1 MTGRIVCLGDVMV
14 DVLAVLE
21 GPLATGS
28 DTPAPISFGHGG
40 SAANTAAWLASIGAA
55 ASFVGRIGDD
65 AFGREAVNTLT
76 AKGVSVSVAVDPDTP
91 TGTCIVL
98 IGPDGE
104 RTMIPSAGANDT
116 LAPEDLDT
124 DFVTGADHLHLSAY
138 SLLRAGS
145 RDAALAAL
153 AYAEANRASVSI
165 DAASADPL
173 REVGTERFLSW
184 LPADCLFIANADEAE
199 VLTCVAEPQ
208 SSASKLATRFAQV
221 VVKCGRDG
229 AVFATADEIEHVRT
243 EPVEIRDSTG
253 AGDAFAA
260 GLLAAWRSGSSLSD
274 AVARGN
280 VLGARA
286 VGQVGA
292 RPIGPRPGGG

>member
-1 MTGRIVCLGDVMV
+1 MTGRIVCLGDVMI
-14 DVLAVLE
+14 DVLAVLS
-21 GPLATGS
+21 GPLAVGS
-28 DTPAPISFGHGG
+28 DTPAPISYGHGG
-40 SAANTAAWLASIGAA
+40 SAANTSAWLASVGAA
-55 ASFVGRIGDD
+55 ASFVGKIGDD

-76 AKGVSVSVAVDPDTP
+76 AQGVSVSVAIDPATP

-98 IGPDGE
+98 ISPDGE

-116 LAPEDLDT
+116 LALEDLDT
-124 DFVTGADHLHLSAY
+124 DFVTGTDHLHLSAY

-145 RDAALAAL
+145 RGAALAAL
-153 AYAEANRASVSI
+153 AYAAANRVSVSV

-173 REVGTERFLSW
+173 RAAGTERFLSW

-199 VLTCVAEPQ
+199 VLTGVAEPR
-208 SSASKLATRFAQV
+208 SAASTLATRFVQV
-221 VVKCGRDG
+221 VVKCGRHG
-229 AVFATADEIEHVRT
+229 AVLATTDRIEHIKT
-243 EPVEIRDSTG
+243 DPVEVRDSTG

-260 GLLAAWRSGSSLSD
+260 GLLAAWRDGVPLSE

-280 VLGARA
+280 ALGARA

-292 RPIGPRPGGG
+292 RPSAG

>member
-14 DVLAVLE
+14 DVLAVL
-21 GPLATGS
+21 GRPLAVGS
-28 DTPAPISFGHGG
+28 DTPAPISYAHGG
-40 SAANTAAWLASIGAA
+40 SAANTSAWLASVGAA
-55 ASFVGRIGDD
+55 ASFVGKIGDD

-76 AKGVSVSVAVDPDTP
+76 AQGVSVSVAIDPTTP

-104 RTMIPSAGANDT
+104 RTMIPSAGANNT

-124 DFVTGADHLHLSAY
+124 DFVNGADHLHLSAY

-153 AYAEANRASVSI
+153 AYAAANRVSVSI

-173 REVGTERFLSW
+173 RTVGIERFLSW
-184 LPADCLFIANADEAE
+184 LPAGCLFIANADEAE
-199 VLTCVAEPQ
+199 VLTGVAEPH
-208 SSASKLATRFAQV
+208 SAASKLAARFAQV
-221 VVKCGRDG
+221 VVKCGRHG
-229 AVFATADEIEHVRT
+229 AVLATTDQIEHIQT
-243 EPVEIRDSTG
+243 EPVEVRDSTG

-260 GLLAAWRSGSSLSD
+260 GLLAAWRKGMPLTE

-280 VLGARA
+280 ALGARA
-286 VGQVGA
+286 VAQVGA
-292 RPIGPRPGGG
+292 RPSAR